1 MWPYRYLPPVT
12 DHDLAAIRRRCSAQN
27 SDQVPSVKGIDSWR
41 VTAAPAVVSDI
52 PSSSLQLLPR
62 PYPEVRIACPG
73 QARCCGGGP

>member
-1 MWPYRYLPPVT
+1 
-12 DHDLAAIRRRCSAQN
+12 
-27 SDQVPSVKGIDSWR
+27 VKGIDSWR